1 MDIFDAKNAAFVGG
15 IGLILSMLGLI
26 GTIIGFWITWIQLKR
41 TKTAAEASSDAVGA
55 LKLRMA
61 HYDTLTELS
70 YAISATREA
79 RRHLDGQQWKY
90 ALDGLEEIRVLLT
103 RIMELSAE
111 MLGEKKDNIRT
122 TISDLSLSSQSLSKQ
137 IDKNEITI
145 APRIRIKLTGTLEF
159 LNKLSIKAQRAA
171 Q

>member
-15 IGLILSMLGLI
+15 ASLIISVLGLA
-26 GTIIGFWITWIQLKR
+26 GTLIGFWITLIQLKR
-41 TKTAAEASSDAVGA
+41 TKTAADASSEAVGA

-103 RIMELSAE
+103 RIMELSSE
-111 MLGEKKDNIRT
+111 MLSEEKDNIKA

-137 IDKNEITI
+137 IEKSDITI
-145 APRIRIKLTGTLEF
+145 APRIRIKLTSTLEF
-159 LNKLSIKAQRAA
+159 LSKLSVKAQRAA